1 MFRRQFKALIEMF
14 QAQLSA
20 IQEALANQERAIHDA
35 SGRQEE
41 AWSRIEREFSEMRSG
56 DEYKRG
62 ARTYRHKSY
71 RQQVILNY
79 LTGVAFLA
87 AFAYVVITGL
97 QLRQMRK
104 STKATQAAVEHAD
117 RNFQIDERAWIGFS
131 FIPGNLTFT
140 VGKPFFVPTMLLNSG
155 KTPAKNVSG
164 EIVVGIFPRGSPIDF
179 SYAPGHA
186 HYVINAGTVFPNG
199 KFEES
204 FEGIEHGQSQAQAII
219 IDKPLLAQLLSSS
232 RLVIVHGR
240 IRYCDV
246 FGNSHWTSY
255 CRVVSNPS
263 LIPDDC
269 MRYNRT
275 DDE

>member
-1 MFRRQFKALIEMF
+1 
-14 QAQLSA
+14 
-20 IQEALANQERAIHDA
+20 
-35 SGRQEE
+35 
-41 AWSRIEREFSEMRSG
+41 MRSG

-140 VGKPFFVPTMLLNSG
+140 VGKAILRS
-155 KTPAKNVSG
+155 
-164 EIVVGIFPRGSPIDF
+164 
-179 SYAPGHA
+179 H
-186 HYVINAGTVFPNG
+186 NAAQFW
-199 KFEES
+199 EDA
-204 FEGIEHGQSQAQAII
+204 SQKCKWR
-219 IDKPLLAQLLSSS
+219 DCSRHLSSWIADRFLLRS
-232 RLVIVHGR
+232 RPCALCDQCRHGIPKR
-240 IRYCDV
+240 EIRGE
-246 FGNSHWTSY
+246 F
-255 CRVVSNPS
+255 
-263 LIPDDC
+263 
-269 MRYNRT
+269 
-275 DDE
+275 